1 VTPVRVLVVDD
12 DPMVQQVNR
21 DYVESVE
28 GFHVVAMARTAREA
42 IEYVRT
48 HRPDLVLLDIY
59 MPDQDGVSVLKEIRR
74 LQFPADVIMVSAA
87 QDAQTIQDVV
97 RYGAVDYIIKP
108 FRMDRLRKA
117 LQSYRATKND
127 LARTE
132 TLDQEQLD
140 RVLRGPSAPP
150 DVETALPK
158 GFNTATLR
166 DVEGHLSRQ
175 ATGLSA
181 ADMADELGIARVT
194 ARRYLDYLVKLGRAR
209 LEVQY
214 GSVGRPV
221 NRYRRI

>member
-1 VTPVRVLVVDD
+1 
-12 DPMVQQVNR
+12 MVQQVNR
-21 DYVESVE
+21 DYVESVD
-28 GFHVVAMARTAREA
+28 GFRVVAMARTAREA
-42 IEYVRT
+42 IEAVRL

-59 MPDQDGVSVLKEIRR
+59 MPDQDGVSLLKEIRR
-74 LQFPADVIMVSAA
+74 QEFPSDVMMVSAA

-108 FRMDRLRKA
+108 FRMERLRKA
-117 LQSYRATKND
+117 LQSYRATKNN
-127 LARTE
+127 LAGNG

-140 RVLRGPSAPP
+140 RVLRGPGGPG
-150 DVETALPK
+150 DRDGGLPK

-166 DVEGHLSRQ
+166 EIEAHLNRQ
-175 ATGLSA
+175 VAGMSSTEV
-181 ADMADELGIARVT
+181 ADEMGIARVT

-221 NRYRRI
+221 NRYRRIQGT